1 VIENKNE
8 IATNLVFYH
17 WFACNRLQLV
27 NHAKPVKTRQ

>member
-17 WFACNRLQLV
+17 WFACNRL
-27 NHAKPVKTRQ
+27 